1 MKEDH
6 IISIGTRIRKIIVF
20 ILFVCIIFLPMLENV
35 LNISSEYENT
45 ENRTKAPLPKFDI
58 EYLDPY
64 PSEYENYFND
74 NHNFR
79 GELLLLNSKFKF
91 NILNISPVKIVVE
104 GKNGWLY
111 TSKYIESYI
120 NSWLFTNIELDSLY
134 KIYSQRS
141 KWLDEKGIKHYIAIV
156 PNKAH
161 VYPEFLPDRLKKS
174 RVTKTDQFIKTLEKI
189 PNLNVFYLRDAL
201 IEEKEKSPYNL
212 FYKTDQ
218 HWNEYGAIIG
228 VKKIVSEIKKDFP
241 EMKDVELSDFIID
254 TTNTDGRGLARML
267 MLQKSIKEMVID
279 VNHID
284 STKSNKIDTLIYPIP
299 EVFPYKDRHQV
310 YYSSNDKKLPKV
322 LVIRDSFT
330 DALIDKLPN
339 SFSETTY
346 IWDTWCYELHEDIVA
361 NEKPDIFLTI
371 IIEANLPFII
381 YKHNSV
387 REDGYIAIEPNKK
400 PLLD

>member
-1 MKEDH
+1 MKEDQV
-6 IISIGTRIRKIIVF
+6 ISSGSRIRKIIVF
-20 ILFVCIIFLPMLENV
+20 ILFICIITLPMLENV

-45 ENRTKAPLPKFDI
+45 ENRTKAPLPKLDI
-58 EYLDPY
+58 RYLDPF
-64 PSEYENYFND
+64 PSDYEKYFND

-79 GELLLLNSKFKF
+79 SELLLLNSKFKF

-104 GKNGWLY
+104 GKDGWLY
-111 TSKYIESYI
+111 TSKYIESYV
-120 NSWLFTNIELDSLY
+120 NSWLFTNIELDSLFT
-134 KIYSQRS
+134 IYSKRS
-141 KWLDEKGIKHYIAIV
+141 KWLAEKGIKNYIAIV

-161 VYPEFLPDRLKKS
+161 VYPEFLPDVYHKS
-174 RVTKTDQFIKTLEKI
+174 SITKTDQFIKMLEQI

-201 IEEKEKSPYNL
+201 LEEKEKSPYNL

-218 HWNEYGAIIG
+218 HWNEYGATIG

-241 EMKDVELSDFIID
+241 EMTDVELSDFTID
-254 TTNTDGRGLARML
+254 TTYTDGRGLARML

-279 VNHID
+279 VNNID
-284 STKSNKIDTLIYPIP
+284 SLSINKIDTIIYPIP
-299 EVFPYKDRHQV
+299 EVFPYKDRHQIFYV
-310 YYSSNDKKLPKV
+310 SENKKLPKI

-330 DALIDKLPN
+330 DALVDKLPK
-339 SFSETTY
+339 SFSKTTY
-346 IWDTWCYELHEDIVA
+346 IWDTWCYELHEDIVI

-400 PLLD
+400 PRKD